1 MMANPQLENGFI
13 RIANELYVAMY
24 RADLNGSELRIL
36 HFIIAQTYGYNKKS
50 RMLSANYI
58 ANGTLIP
65 VATVRKS
72 LKSLVEKKIIIATYD
87 SSNTPK
93 TFRVNKKHDTWC
105 LPKNGHTLYPK
116 MSTQNSTDPMTIP
129 YQSDYPKMVTNKRQ
143 NKTIQKKERQS
154 SGQPPTLDEILAYC
168 RERGHTFDA
177 EKFYYTYEA
186 VGWKSKGSKI
196 SNWKALA
203 DVWQKTERSESGR
216 DPDLDEFGNRI
227 KRHVRQTI

>member
-1 MMANPQLENGFI
+1 MANPQLENGFI

-24 RADLNGSELRIL
+24 SVDLNGSELRIL
-36 HFIIAQTYGYNKKS
+36 HFIIYQTYGYNKKS
-50 RMLSANYI
+50 RLLSAPYI
-58 ANGTLIP
+58 ANGTHLSIQ
-65 VATVRKS
+65 AVRKG
-72 LKSLVEKKIIIATYD
+72 LKSLIEKNIIHADPGY
-87 SSNTPK
+87 SNSPK
-93 TFRVNKKHDTWC
+93 VLSVNKKYKEWR
-105 LPKNGHTLYPK
+105 LPQ
-116 MSTQNSTDPMTIP
+116 S
-129 YQSDYPKMVTNKRQ
+129 YQSDYYKTTTQVVADGLPQMEQSDYYNRSTNTRQNNTIQ
-143 NKTIQKKERQS
+143 NKTRQS

-227 KRHVRQTI
+227 KRHVRD